1 MKNLKLKKGF
11 TLTEL
16 IIVIVIIGILAAV
29 LIPSL
34 SSYIKKAKK
43 SAAEQDAL
51 TAYKEYLSSLVEDS
65 DAYTDA
71 TEQNYVVN
79 VDDKY
84 YVLIV
89 DGALVEKNTIVVADD
104 NTAFRESYT
113 TTSDE
118 NKMTCHM
125 LKKDSTTG
133 KYGLEMTGEGA
144 EAKVVTY
151 YFTK

>member
-43 SAAEQDAL
+43 SAAEQDAM

-89 DGALVEKNTIVVADD
+89 DGALAEGYTKEEFDTKFTKEKDA
-104 NTAFRESYT
+104 
-113 TTSDE
+113 

-125 LKKDSTTG
+125 LKKNSTTD
-133 KYGLEMTGEGA
+133 KYGLEMTTAAESSPA
-144 EAKVVTY
+144 EAVTY